1 MARFRAYSSDESDD
15 DDQPQDDNVS
25 EENPFDA
32 DADMEDEAEQESSED
47 SDHEEDQEHSDMHQ
61 DELMPLRNKTA
72 LVEDDGGD
80 YDLVTPQREPSLP
93 PQMGAALDAQRI
105 RVMQTS
111 LFRMPE
117 EAENMRAMMNM
128 PEQRSLR
135 VLHPNLNRK
144 HSRDSEGDGMR
155 VDAREVRDLVYSV
168 CIPPSRKYARVSTT
182 SSVFKGHD
190 EVSVDAGLSFGRSFR
205 VGWGPG
211 GIIAHLGALTAP
223 SNKSATSSNSSI
235 INLTSAPIYSDEK
248 PRDLSIKLLQHHL
261 SHSPISPD
269 QDDVPFSSPSPLQ
282 LNFGSFASLFPTT
295 DHSYEATLFRL
306 GHALFDPINTRL
318 GPEIT
323 VDIKNCVSSLARKAA
338 FSAWLEHSVSPTVES
353 LLRDAN
359 ATPTERVWLLLT
371 GNQVERACEAA
382 MDGGYMKL
390 ATLIAQAGGDLDF
403 REDIKSQ
410 IEVWRNDK
418 VDVHIDK
425 YIRRIY
431 NILAGEKVDEGI
443 DDWKR
448 AFGMHLW
455 FAETLDTPL
464 GEVFARFS
472 HPGAE
477 GDGQFALLR
486 LFADPAWSLTR
497 MLKPSGK
504 LDYTLAWHLY
514 IIISR
519 VIGEPYGE
527 EEDEVEGHSPT
538 ADLLTSMY
546 SLQLEQLGLIQE
558 AVFVLLHLESSAGR
572 LKAVKDLLARSAP
585 LFDDWIIRGL
595 VGSLKLPMAWVNEAQ
610 AIHAL
615 SLSRP
620 FDAYKLYLDARMW
633 APAHDIAVRELA
645 PEAVIRRDIN
655 TLKELFARFPAHE
668 RVEGWSIRGKL
679 FVDYAE
685 LFSKLSEE
693 KSPEETDNVTRAAN
707 RLISLLP
714 DVVYDAVA
722 LDEMLRELVKV
733 VDKGR
738 LVASKG
744 LALAA
749 PQLAYVDGPT
759 RISHLRAV
767 GVKRFLKT
775 VQVN

>member
-15 DDQPQDDNVS
+15 DEQQDDNVS

-32 DADMEDEAEQESSED
+32 DEEPEQESSED
-47 SDHEEDQEHSDMHQ
+47 EQEDSDMHE
-61 DELMPLRNKTA
+61 DELMPVRNKTA
-72 LVEDDGGD
+72 LVQDDDGD
-80 YDLVTPQREPSLP
+80 YDVIMPQREPSLP
-93 PQMGAALDAQRI
+93 PQMAALDAQRI

-128 PEQRSLR
+128 PEQRALR
-135 VLHPNLNRK
+135 VLQPHLNRK
-144 HSRDSEGDGMR
+144 HSRDSDGDGMR
-155 VDAREVRDLVYSV
+155 VDARERASFAHDIGPPAYR
-168 CIPPSRKYARVSTT
+168 PSRKYARVSTT
-182 SSVFKGHD
+182 SSVFQGHD

-223 SNKSATSSNSSI
+223 STKSATSSNSSI

-248 PRDLSIKLLQHHL
+248 PRELSAKLLQHHL

-269 QDDVPFSSPSPLQ
+269 QDDVPFSSPSPLD

-353 LLRDAN
+353 LLRN
-359 ATPTERVWLLLT
+359 PNITPTERVWLLLT
-371 GNQVERACEAA
+371 GNQIERACEAA

-455 FAETLDTPL
+455 YAETLDTSL
-464 GEVFARFS
+464 GEVFGRFS
-472 HPGAE
+472 HPGVE
-477 GDGQFALLR
+477 TDGQFALLR
-486 LFADPAWSLTR
+486 LFADPAWSLTH

-504 LDYTLAWHLY
+504 LDYSLAWHLY

-519 VIGEPYGE
+519 VIGVRDFADREEPYGE

-558 AVFVLLHLESSAGR
+558 AAFVLLHLESSAGR
-572 LKAVKDLLARSAP
+572 LKAVKDLMARSAP
-585 LFDDWIIRGL
+585 LFDDWVIRGL
-595 VGSLKLPMAWVNEAQ
+595 VDSLKLPMAWVNEAQ

-655 TLKELFARFPAHE
+655 TLRELFSQFPAHE

-693 KSPEETDNVTRAAN
+693 KSPEETDNVTRTAN

-714 DVVYDAVA
+714 DVVYDPVA